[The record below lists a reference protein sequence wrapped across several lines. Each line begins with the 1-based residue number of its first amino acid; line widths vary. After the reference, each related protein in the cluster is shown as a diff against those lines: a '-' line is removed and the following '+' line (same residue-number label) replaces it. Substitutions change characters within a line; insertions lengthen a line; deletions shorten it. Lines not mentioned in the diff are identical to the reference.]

1 MSKEGFTSR
10 WSRMK
15 QEERIEKNL
24 PATEVEPDV
33 SQQQD
38 DLNQLS
44 DADMPALETL
54 SESSDY
60 SGFLSA
66 KVSEAVRK
74 AALRKMFH
82 LPAFNVVDGL
92 DDYAEDYTN
101 FEALGDIV
109 THDMKRMAKLDE
121 EREKQKRLQAEA
133 DLKEKQAKVDASE
146 DAAMDSEEQSALHE
160 SAVESELDDETVFDD
175 LEIGDADIE
184 DA

>member
-1 MSKEGFTSR
+1 MSKEGFASR

-15 QEERIEKNL
+15 QEERVEKTL
-24 PATEVEPDV
+24 PTVELEQEPEIDH
-33 SQQQD
+33 SKQQEE
-38 DLNQLS
+38 LNQLS
-44 DADMPALETL
+44 DTDMPALETL

-66 KVSEAVRK
+66 KVTEAVRK

-92 DDYAEDYTN
+92 DDYAEDYTH

-121 EREKQKRLQAEA
+121 EREKEKRRKAEA
-133 DLKEKQAKVDASE
+133 EENLRKENAQDDVALE
-146 DAAMDSEEQSALHE
+146 DEEQNALHE
-160 SAVESELDDETVFDD
+160 SDDESDFDD
-175 LEIGDADIE
+175 AEIE

>member
-1 MSKEGFTSR
+1 MSKEGFASR

-15 QEERIEKNL
+15 QQEQVEKKL
-24 PATEVEPDV
+24 PAAEAEPDL
-33 SQQQD
+33 SQQQEE
-38 DLNQLS
+38 LNKLS

-54 SESSDY
+54 TESSDY

-66 KVSEAVRK
+66 RVSEAVRK

-121 EREKQKRLQAEA
+121 EREKQKRQKAEDEEKLANENVQDEARVEDEGYASA
-133 DLKEKQAKVDASE
+133 D
-146 DAAMDSEEQSALHE
+146 E
-160 SAVESELDDETVFDD
+160 SDVESDFD
-175 LEIGDADIE
+175 DADIE
-184 DA
+184 DV

>member
-1 MSKEGFTSR
+1 MSKEGFASR

-15 QEERIEKNL
+15 QEERVEKTL
-24 PATEVEPDV
+24 PTVELEQEPEIDH
-33 SQQQD
+33 SKQQEE
-38 DLNQLS
+38 LNQLS
-44 DADMPALETL
+44 DTDMPALETL

-66 KVSEAVRK
+66 KVTEAVRK

-121 EREKQKRLQAEA
+121 EREKEKRRKAEA
-133 DLKEKQAKVDASE
+133 EAEENLRKENAQDDGVLE
-146 DAAMDSEEQSALHE
+146 DEEQNALHE
-160 SAVESELDDETVFDD
+160 SDFDD
-175 LEIGDADIE
+175 AEIE